1 MPIQFSASANPP
13 ANYITIPR
21 ASQLDCSIVTVMIWM
36 CLRTSP
42 GSDWE
47 YLVSYGDSYILVYNY
62 GGTGFNYFFFRNG
75 GSYFSINDA
84 TAISVGE
91 WVHIAGVY
99 SPGVSWLMYR
109 NGVQSATGSSSTAMT
124 FDALRPLGI
133 GAGGVGTEGRNLLG
147 DFSDVRIYNR
157 VVTANEMLTIAS
169 CSGRDGITS
178 GLVGRW
184 MLGEGSEGLTVPTTS
199 GYVKDISDYKNNG
212 TMVIN
217 SGAPVYTS
225 GFQSYRRGQIYS

>member
-1 MPIQFSASANPP
+1 MPIQFTASANPP

-21 ASQLDCSIVTVMIWM
+21 AAQLDCSIVTCMIWM
-36 CLRTSP
+36 CLKTSP

-47 YLVSYGDSYILVYNY
+47 YLISYGDSYILVYNY
-62 GGTGFNYFFFRNG
+62 GATGYNYFFFRNG
-75 GSYFSINDA
+75 GSYYSINDA

-99 SPGVSWLMYR
+99 SPGVTWLMYR

-124 FDALRPLGI
+124 FDALRPMGI

-147 DFSDVRIYNR
+147 CFADFRVYNR
-157 VVTANEMLTIAS
+157 VVTANEMLTIAN
-169 CSGRDGITS
+169 CYGHDGITN

-184 MLGEGSEGLTVPTTS
+184 PLNEGAEGVTAPTTS
-199 GYVKDISDYKNNG
+199 GLIKDVSDYKNNG
-212 TMVIN
+212 TIVTTGTGPAWS
-217 SGAPVYTS
+217 SGPHTI
-225 GFQSYRRGQIYS
+225 RRK